1 MNRVLPAALL
11 SAILTMTVA
20 PAAMAERADREQPV
34 NIEADRVTVD
44 ERNKVHTFQGNV
56 VLTQGTLV
64 IRGAKLVVTQGPD
77 GFQTGVAS
85 GDARKLASFRQK
97 REGRDDYVEGEGER
111 IEYDSRT
118 ERAKLLNRA
127 RVSSGGDE
135 VRGDYIEYDALTENY
150 AASSLPAQSGQPAG
164 DGRVRA
170 VIQPKGDAAAPPAPA
185 PQ

>member
-1 MNRVLPAALL
+1 MNRHSHIALL
-11 SAILTMTVA
+11 TACLMIA
-20 PAAMAERADREQPV
+20 PVTALAERADREQPV

-44 ERNKVHTFQGNV
+44 ERNKIHTFQGNV

-64 IRGAKLVVTQGPD
+64 IRGAKLVVTQGSD

-85 GDARKLASFRQK
+85 SDGNKLASFRQK

-135 VRGDYIEYDALTENY
+135 VRGHYIEYDALTENY
-150 AASSLPAQSGQPAG
+150 AASSLPAQNGQQGG

-170 VIQPKGDAAAPPAPA
+170 VIQPKGNAAATPSAS
-185 PQ
+185 Q

>member
-1 MNRVLPAALL
+1 MKRPLRIALL
-11 SAILTMTVA
+11 SALLTSASSITL
-20 PAAMAERADREQPV
+20 AERADREQPV

-44 ERNKVHTFQGNV
+44 ERNKVHTFHGNV

-64 IRGAKLVVTQGPD
+64 IRGAKLVVTQGAD

-85 GDARKLASFRQK
+85 GEGDRLARFRQK
-97 REGRDDYVEGEGER
+97 REGRDEYVEGEAER

-127 RVSSGGDE
+127 RVNSGGDE
-135 VRGDYIEYDALTENY
+135 LRGHYIEYDALTENY
-150 AASSLPAQSGQPAG
+150 AASSLPTQNGQTGG

-170 VIQPKGDAAAPPAPA
+170 VIQPKGNGPATPAPPS
-185 PQ
+185 Q

>member
-1 MNRVLPAALL
+1 MNRHSHIALLTALLTVASPAAN
-11 SAILTMTVA
+11 
-20 PAAMAERADREQPV
+20 AERADREQPV

-64 IRGAKLVVTQGPD
+64 IRGAKLVVTQGAD

-85 GDARKLASFRQK
+85 GDASRLASFRQK
-97 REGRDDYVEGEGER
+97 REGRDDFVEGEGER

-135 VRGDYIEYDALTENY
+135 VQGHYIEYDALTENY
-150 AASSLPAQSGQPAG
+150 AASSLPAHNGQQGG

-170 VIQPKGDAAAPPAPA
+170 VIQPKGNGSAAPATP